1 MDGTI
6 KTDEILIMLP
16 DFPNADVPTAMGIFF
31 NIVKDPVK
39 VGSKQDN
46 PLSEMLGDTFWYFI
60 VYPDKIEL
68 MGAIDIAKLHPS
80 LTPNILQQKGR
91 KVSLLMN
98 LLVTYFTGLFV
109 IVSTYET
116 EQIVG

>member
-1 MDGTI
+1 MS
-6 KTDEILIMLP
+6 

-46 PLSEMLGDTFWYFI
+46 PLSEMLGGIFKYFI

-68 MGAIDIAKLHPS
+68 RGTIDIAKLNPS
-80 LTPNILQQKGR
+80 LTLNILQQNGR
-91 KVSLLMN
+91 KV
-98 LLVTYFTGLFV
+98 
-109 IVSTYET
+109 
-116 EQIVG
+116 